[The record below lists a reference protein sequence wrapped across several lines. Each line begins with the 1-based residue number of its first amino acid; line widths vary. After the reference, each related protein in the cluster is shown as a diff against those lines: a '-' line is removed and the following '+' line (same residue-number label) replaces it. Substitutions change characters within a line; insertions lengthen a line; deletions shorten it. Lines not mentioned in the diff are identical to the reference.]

1 MTKAVVKLYRDLPR
15 ARKALQ
21 QLLSS
26 GFAPEE
32 LGLVAIPQ
40 ELSKI
45 AELQGVA
52 ATQGT
57 MSGVPV
63 SVSGPLAQGM
73 EGGAVESA
81 LLESMGVAE
90 DGLGYYQFGVLTGGV
105 LIGVAGKEQQLDK
118 ARSVLREMETI
129 APEKA
134 VTSGFTQANRMT
146 ESNPVDTKM
155 TGDFRRY

>member
-63 SVSGPLAQGM
+63 SVSGPLAQEM
-73 EGGAVESA
+73 KGGAVESA

-90 DGLGYYQFGVLTGGV
+90 DGLGYYQFGVLTG
-105 LIGVAGKEQQLDK
+105 
-118 ARSVLREMETI
+118 
-129 APEKA
+129 
-134 VTSGFTQANRMT
+134 
-146 ESNPVDTKM
+146 
-155 TGDFRRY
+155 